1 MKRGII
7 SKIGKKFYFIPTLYV
22 GVFIL
27 ISLMFI
33 ALDYQGRYIPVSF
46 LIGTDL
52 GTTILV
58 MVIGTMAT
66 LLTASFSI
74 IMIVLT
80 LYENQLSPRTL
91 QDFLEKKITQRIIGY
106 YVGALV
112 FSIISLFE
120 IKLRINPSLVVT
132 PTVSIFFLVV
142 GIVVFIFFMHHISK
156 SIQSTVFILNIVEE
170 ADKLLTKKQNT
181 IEDDPNISSENI
193 DKFSELIEGNSIDIA
208 MEKSGFIKLY
218 NEEGLFNLACRNGLT
233 LFFERKVGEHIVE
246 DIPVIKVFNYDGA
259 KSSDELAAEI
269 RGLVEIGDVP
279 NIENIYDKTHKLVD
293 ITVRALSPGINDPS
307 TAEFCIDRVGY
318 LLQKA
323 AKISE
328 SKIYKDGDSQ
338 VRLILKGITFK
349 NLLFEHFYQIKH
361 YGLEDLK
368 IHNALISALN
378 YISKESNYQIRK
390 QIWAFGMYLLNE
402 INLEEVA
409 DMEKTYLLERYYQLS
424 RVTGQKFEMN
434 DYYGEIVEK
443 RHDK

>member
-1 MKRGII
+1 LKKGIFKKF
-7 SKIGKKFYFIPTLYV
+7 SKKFYFIPILYV
-22 GVFIL
+22 GIFVL
-27 ISLMFI
+27 IAMMFI
-33 ALDYQGRYIPVSF
+33 ALDYQGEYIPNIF
-46 LIGTDL
+46 LTGIEL
-52 GTTILV
+52 GTTILI

-91 QDFLEKKITQRIIGY
+91 QDFLEKRITQRIIGY

-120 IKLRINPSLVVT
+120 IKMGMESSLVVT
-132 PTVSIFFLVV
+132 PTVSIFFLVT
-142 GIVVFIFFMHHISK
+142 GILVFIFFMHHISK

-170 ADKLLTKKQNT
+170 ADRLLSKKQKM
-181 IEDDPNISSENI
+181 IKDDPNISSESIEN
-193 DKFSELIEGNSIDIA
+193 FSELIDGNSIDIS

-218 NEEGLFNLACRNGLT
+218 NEEGLFSFASRQGLT
-233 LFFERKVGEHIVE
+233 LYFERKVGEHIME
-246 DIPVIKVFNYDGA
+246 DVPVIKVFNYSGSL
-259 KSSDELAAEI
+259 SSDELAAEI
-269 RGLVEIGDVP
+269 RGMVEIGDVP
-279 NIENIYDKTHKLVD
+279 NIENIYDKTHKLVE

-307 TAEFCIDRVGY
+307 TAEFCIERVGY

-328 SKIYKDGDSQ
+328 SKIYKDEEGE

-368 IHNALISALN
+368 IHNALILALN
-378 YISKESNYQIRK
+378 YISKGSNYQIRK
-390 QIWAFGMYLLNE
+390 QIWAFGMYLLND
-402 INLEEVA
+402 INLDDVA

-434 DYYGEIVEK
+434 KYYSIGGK
-443 RHDK
+443 

>member
-1 MKRGII
+1 LKNGII
-7 SKIGKKFYFIPTLYV
+7 KKMSKKFYFIPSLYV
-22 GVFIL
+22 GIFIV
-27 ISLMFI
+27 IAMIFI
-33 ALDYQGRYIPVSF
+33 ALDYQGSFIPAG
-46 LIGTDL
+46 LLMGIEL
-52 GTTILV
+52 GTTILI

-120 IKLRINPSLVVT
+120 IKTRMNMSLVVT
-132 PTVSIFFLVV
+132 PSVSIFFLVV
-142 GIVVFIFFMHHISK
+142 GLIVFIFFMHYISK
-156 SIQSTVFILNIVEE
+156 SIQSTVFILNIVDE
-170 ADKLLTKKQNT
+170 ADRLLSKKQKL
-181 IEDDPNISSENI
+181 IEDDPSISSESI
-193 DKFSELIEGNSIDIA
+193 DKFTEIIDGKSIDIS
-208 MEKSGFIKLY
+208 MEKSGFIKFY
-218 NEEGLFNLACRNGLT
+218 NEEGLFHLACSHGLI

-246 DIPVIKVFNYDGA
+246 DVPVIKVLNYLGDKTGV
-259 KSSDELAAEI
+259 ELASEI
-269 RGLVEIGDVP
+269 RRYVEIGDVP

-307 TAEFCIDRVGY
+307 TAVFCIDRVGY

-328 SKIYKDGDSQ
+328 SKIYKDEEGQ
-338 VRLILKGITFK
+338 VRLILKGLTFK

-361 YGLEDLK
+361 YGLDDLK

-378 YISKESNYQIRK
+378 YISKESNYQIKK

-409 DMEKTYLLERYYQLS
+409 DIEKTYLLERYYQLS
-424 RVTGQKFEMN
+424 KVTGQKFEMN
-434 DYYGEIVEK
+434 EYKCKEV
-443 RHDK
+443 